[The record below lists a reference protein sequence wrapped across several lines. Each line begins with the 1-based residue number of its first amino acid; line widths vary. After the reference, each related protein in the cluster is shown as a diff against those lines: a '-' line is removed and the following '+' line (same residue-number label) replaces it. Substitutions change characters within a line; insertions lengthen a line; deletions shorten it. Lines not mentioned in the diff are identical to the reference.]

1 MNKDKAIETLETSF
15 NAFDRLSNSERIELE
30 YRLRK
35 TKQNNKPQDYEEM
48 SRLCHSIAKHME
60 QKEDFEFSISVLK
73 NTDRKYRGI
82 DF

>member
-30 YRLRK
+30 YRLK
-35 TKQNNKPQDYEEM
+35 KAKQSNKPQDYEEIGKLGY
-48 SRLCHSIAKHME
+48 RIARHME
-60 QKEDFEFSISVLK
+60 QKEDFEFSIAVLK

>member
-1 MNKDKAIETLETSF
+1 MNKEKALETLETNF
-15 NAFDRLSNSERIELE
+15 NAFRRLADFEKRDLE
-30 YRLRK
+30 YRLK
-35 TKQNNKPQDYEEM
+35 NTLQDDNPQSYEEIAK
-48 SRLCHSIAKHME
+48 LCYRIAKHLE

>member
-1 MNKDKAIETLETSF
+1 MDKKKAIETLETSF
-15 NAFDRLSNSERIELE
+15 SAFDRLSNSERIELE

-35 TKQNNKPQDYEEM
+35 AKQSNKPQDYEEM
-48 SRLCHSIAKHME
+48 ARLCHSIAKHME
-60 QKEDFEFSISVLK
+60 QKEDFEFSIAVLK